1 MSDGL
6 AERVVR
12 RAIAALA
19 NSYGAAP
26 ARATAAKELLVH
38 ALEGESEEAD
48 AVDGYAAAAA
58 LAALAHG
65 IEAEAGRGLDWL
77 SVAAL
82 QEWDFHHPE
91 SPISAGPRTAARP
104 PVRCREN
111 APAPRP
117 WTPAPRLPPGGYRP

>member
-1 MSDGL
+1 LPERQVVMSDGL

-19 NSYGAAP
+19 NSYAHAP

-38 ALEGESEEAD
+38 ALAGESEPAD

-58 LAALAHG
+58 ISALAHG

-82 QEWDFHHPE
+82 AEWDFHHPE
-91 SPISAGPRTAARP
+91 SPI
-104 PVRCREN
+104 
-111 APAPRP
+111 
-117 WTPAPRLPPGGYRP
+117 

>member
-1 MSDGL
+1 VPERRVSMSDGL

-19 NSYGAAP
+19 NSYGSAP

-38 ALEGESEEAD
+38 ALEGSSGPAD
-48 AVDGYAAAAA
+48 ETDGYAAATAI
-58 LAALAHG
+58 AALAHG

-82 QEWDFHHPE
+82 EEWDFHHPE
-91 SPISAGPRTAARP
+91 SPI
-104 PVRCREN
+104 
-111 APAPRP
+111 
-117 WTPAPRLPPGGYRP
+117 

>member
-1 MSDGL
+1 MPERRVEMNDGL

-19 NSYGAAP
+19 NSYGTAP

-38 ALEGESEEAD
+38 VLEGDSEEAD
-48 AVDGYAAAAA
+48 AVDGYAAAAV

-77 SVAAL
+77 AVAAL
-82 QEWDFHHPE
+82 GEWDFHHPE
-91 SPISAGPRTAARP
+91 
-104 PVRCREN
+104 N
-111 APAPRP
+111 
-117 WTPAPRLPPGGYRP
+117 L

>member
-1 MSDGL
+1 MPERRVEMNDGL

-26 ARATAAKELLVH
+26 ARATAARELLVH
-38 ALEGESEEAD
+38 ALEGDSQEAD

-58 LAALAHG
+58 IAALAHA

-77 SVAAL
+77 AVAAL
-82 QEWDFHHPE
+82 EEWDFHHPE
-91 SPISAGPRTAARP
+91 NP
-104 PVRCREN
+104 
-111 APAPRP
+111 
-117 WTPAPRLPPGGYRP
+117 L

>member
-1 MSDGL
+1 MMPS
-6 AERVVR
+6 R
-12 RAIAALA
+12 RTSRKRSACAG
-19 NSYGAAP
+19 SP

-91 SPISAGPRTAARP
+91 SPI
-104 PVRCREN
+104 
-111 APAPRP
+111 
-117 WTPAPRLPPGGYRP
+117 

>member
-1 MSDGL
+1 VAERRVEMSDGL
-6 AERVVR
+6 AERAVR

-19 NSYGAAP
+19 NSYGSSP

-38 ALEGESEEAD
+38 ALQGESDEAD

-58 LAALAHG
+58 IAALAHG

-82 QEWDFHHPE
+82 EEWDFHHPE
-91 SPISAGPRTAARP
+91 
-104 PVRCREN
+104 N
-111 APAPRP
+111 
-117 WTPAPRLPPGGYRP
+117 L

>member
-19 NSYGAAP
+19 NSYAAAP
-26 ARATAAKELLVH
+26 ERASAAKEMLVH
-38 ALEGESEEAD
+38 ALQGGSQAAD
-48 AVDGYAAAAA
+48 AADGYAAAAA

-65 IEAEAGRGLDWL
+65 IEAEAGQGLDWL

-82 QEWDFHHPE
+82 EEWDFHHPE
-91 SPISAGPRTAARP
+91 SP
-104 PVRCREN
+104 V
-111 APAPRP
+111 
-117 WTPAPRLPPGGYRP
+117 